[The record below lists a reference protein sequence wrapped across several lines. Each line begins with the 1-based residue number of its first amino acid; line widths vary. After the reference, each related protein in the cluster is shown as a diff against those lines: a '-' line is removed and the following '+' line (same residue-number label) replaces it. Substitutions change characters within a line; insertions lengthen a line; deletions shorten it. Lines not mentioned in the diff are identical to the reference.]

1 MDIRHPRSMKIY
13 STGVDTAWKATKNKN
28 TIWSYL
34 RHPSTLS
41 HKPSHTKIFQRGR
54 DSSTNLKNRKLNI
67 YNNIITLYIYV
78 TVHLFSANINA
89 CASMCFHKNQLEKY
103 YLQRNSKNIK
113 KQSIHQ
119 PSKVPEVFGASD
131 LCLIAPSSFAG
142 FGASG
147 PEMDFFGFKWS

>member
-1 MDIRHPRSMKIY
+1 MSQLISSAQIY
-13 STGVDTAWKATKNKN
+13 
-28 TIWSYL
+28 
-34 RHPSTLS
+34 
-41 HKPSHTKIFQRGR
+41 
-54 DSSTNLKNRKLNI
+54 
-67 YNNIITLYIYV
+67 
-78 TVHLFSANINA
+78 ANINA
-89 CASMCFHKNQLEKY
+89 CASMCFHKNEKY
-103 YLQRNSKNIK
+103 YLQRKLK